1 MKNTILANRYAKALF
16 AVAQETD
23 TFDEFA
29 KVLSDVA
36 GVIVGQPEVSDGLT
50 NPLYPVDVRVKVMDH
65 IIGAA
70 GATGVVKNFLTLV
83 VQKKRAEFLPE
94 ISEAFQAL
102 IDEQRNICQG
112 SVVTATEISADLK
125 DKVQGTLEKI
135 TGKTVVLTTKVDPAI
150 VGGIIAKVGDLVLD
164 GSIKS
169 QLQGLKESIQ
179 GSE

>member
-23 TFDEFA
+23 AYDDYSKMLGE
-29 KVLSDVA
+29 VA
-36 GVIVGQPEVSDGLT
+36 GAVVSQPEVQDGLT
-50 NPLYPVDVRVKVMDH
+50 NRLYPVDVRVKVMEY
-65 IIGAA
+65 IIGAV

-94 ISEAFQAL
+94 IATAFQAL
-102 IDEQRNICQG
+102 IDTKRNICQG
-112 SVVTATEISADLK
+112 SVITATEISSALK
-125 DKVQGTLEKI
+125 DKVQATMEKI
-135 TGKTVVLTTKVDPAI
+135 TGKTVVLKTQVDPAI

-164 GSIKS
+164 ASIRS
-169 QLQGLKESIQ
+169 QIQGLKESIQ